1 MEGPLYGGGV
11 RCIEGS
17 IVWRSGQYGVRG
29 VHCME
34 GAVVWRDLLYG
45 GVSSKFKFKGL
56 GLLKLY
62 TAGDSPETFDI
73 FSARIYS

>member
-1 MEGPLYGGGV
+1 MEGSMKGGSVEWRRGTLYGG
-11 RCIEGS
+11 
-17 IVWRSGQYGVRG
+17 G